1 MANND
6 NQTNRVFHA
15 LSDPTRR
22 AIVMRLSEQERA
34 VGDLFKP
41 MPMALPTLLK
51 HINVLEECGLIV
63 SRKIGRERVCELR
76 PTAMGVTDALV
87 AAVAFG
93 VTAARIAALSELVKR
108 TADAD
113 RALVEEA
120 LDRAAIDPDVQVRRG
135 IDAVRAAL
143 G

>member
-76 PTAMGVTDALV
+76 PTAMGVTDAWLSKQR
-87 AAVAFG
+87 AVW
-93 VTAARIAALSELVKR
+93 AAR
-108 TADAD
+108 
-113 RALVEEA
+113 
-120 LDRAAIDPDVQVRRG
+120 LDRMEIYALELQAKEEQYGKRKRRK
-135 IDAVRAAL
+135 
-143 G
+143 